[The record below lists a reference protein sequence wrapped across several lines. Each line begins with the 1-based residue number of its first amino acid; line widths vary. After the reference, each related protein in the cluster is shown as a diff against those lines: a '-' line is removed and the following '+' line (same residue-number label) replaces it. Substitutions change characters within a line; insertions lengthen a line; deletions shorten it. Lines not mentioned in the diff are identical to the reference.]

1 VIDVIQQRFSCR
13 TYRRDSLDKNIQ
25 SKLEKFTAS
34 ARMGPLGKEARFE
47 LVANSEQDPKRLRS
61 LGTYGF
67 IKGASAYLVGAMDR
81 NQFNPED
88 FGYLLEQIILYATD
102 LGLGTCWLGG
112 TFTKSSFAMK
122 INAQANEVV
131 PAVSAVGYIAEKPRS
146 IETWLKGRRG
156 TKRRL
161 PWSNLFFDEDFS
173 TPLDMEAI
181 NGYSSVL
188 EMVRLAPSAS
198 NRQPWR
204 VIRSGNLWHFYL
216 QRTPN
221 YRNNL
226 LSRWTTVADLQRM
239 DMGIAMSHFELTALE
254 LGLKGQWAVAD
265 PQIELPD
272 EHTEYT
278 VSWLG

>member
-1 VIDVIQQRFSCR
+1 
-13 TYRRDSLDKNIQ
+13 
-25 SKLEKFTAS
+25 
-34 ARMGPLGKEARFE
+34 M
-47 LVANSEQDPKRLRS
+47 
-61 LGTYGF
+61 
-67 IKGASAYLVGAMDR
+67 
-81 NQFNPED
+81 
-88 FGYLLEQIILYATD
+88 
-102 LGLGTCWLGG
+102 
-112 TFTKSSFAMK
+112 
-122 INAQANEVV
+122 
-131 PAVSAVGYIAEKPRS
+131 
-146 IETWLKGRRG
+146 
-156 TKRRL
+156 
-161 PWSNLFFDEDFS
+161 PWSQLFFEDGFS
-173 TPLDMEAI
+173 TPLDNEAS
-181 NGYSSVL
+181 NGYGTAL